1 MAGSIIQETV
11 ALDKK
16 ARQKIE
22 ELEKE
27 KFDLE
32 SKVREDTK
40 DIKEMNKKEV
50 EQKLKQA
57 KIDFEKEIKDRQEKE
72 VSYFEKHLKSMEDQ
86 FNEHKS
92 EWVEEIFKACIES

>member
-16 ARQKIE
+16 AREKIAD
-22 ELEKE
+22 LEKE

-40 DIKEMNKKEV
+40 DIHEKNKKEV
-50 EQKLKQA
+50 EAKLKQA
-57 KIDFEKEIKDRQEKE
+57 RADYEKEIKDRQEKE
-72 VSYFEKHLKSMEDQ
+72 VSYFEKHLKSMKDQ
-86 FNEHKS
+86 FNAHKD
-92 EWVEEIFKACIES
+92 EWIEEIFKACIES